1 MTQTSPHLQSSLS
14 TAQLMRLVIFACIPA
29 TVAMTMLYG
38 VGTLINLALA
48 AAGAVVAEAAILA
61 LRGRKVRSAL
71 LDSSALLTAVLLAL
85 AIPPYAAWWLP
96 FVGAIIAIVFAKQL
110 FGGLGMNPFNPA
122 MVAYVVLLIS
132 FPLAMS
138 SWPEAQQL
146 SAPIPN
152 EVALA
157 AIFGGDSIDGYTAA
171 TPLDIVRNLQGQTY
185 TEAVAANQ
193 ELAKGK
199 VAGYASEIIN
209 VAFLIGGLYLLK
221 RRLFSWHAPV
231 AMLLALG
238 IMSLLFWTGD
248 GSDSRGSPLFHWF
261 SGATMMG
268 AFFIITD
275 PVSGATSNRGRLI
288 FGALVGVMI
297 YLIRAFGNYP
307 DGVAFA
313 VLIANLAAPFIDYY
327 TVPRSYGRENATS
340 VIAKGSDQ

>member
-1 MTQTSPHLQSSLS
+1 
-14 TAQLMRLVIFACIPA
+14 MRLVIFACIPA

-38 VGTLINLALA
+38 MGTLVNLALA
-48 AAGAVVAEAAILA
+48 TIGALFAEAVILA
-61 LRGRKVRSAL
+61 LRGRPLRSAL
-71 LDSSALLTAVLLAL
+71 QDYSAVLTAVLLAL
-85 AIPPYAAWWLP
+85 AIPPFAAWWLP
-96 FVGAIIAIVFAKQL
+96 FFGAIIAIVFAKQL

-146 SAPIPN
+146 SSAIPN

-157 AIFGGDSIDGYTAA
+157 AIFGGQSIDGYTAA

-185 TEAVAANQ
+185 TEAVASNL
-193 ELAKGK
+193 ELARGK

-209 VAFLIGGLYLLK
+209 VAFLMGGLYLLK
-221 RRLFSWHAPV
+221 RKLFSWHAPV
-231 AMLLALG
+231 AMLISLGLMALV
-238 IMSLLFWTGD
+238 FWTGD

-275 PVSGATSNRGRLI
+275 PVSGATSNRGRFI

-327 TVPRSYGRENATS
+327 TVPRSYGREKATS
-340 VIAKGSDQ
+340 IIAKESD